1 MTVASTTNPARND
14 YTGNGST
21 TVYNFTFP
29 VLKESNRADNKE
41 YSIKVIITENAIDTV
56 KTETTDYTVTLDED
70 TRLGTITFGTAPTAT
85 QKITFISDVDVSQA
99 TDYNKHGTGAFP
111 VDSHEK
117 ALDKLTILFRQS
129 LEKENR
135 AVFLPASSNLSNLQI
150 PVSSDNADKAIVINS
165 TGDNLE
171 AKNLA
176 DIGTAPVTDFAKTL
190 LDDTT
195 NTQAR
200 TTLDAEQKTNSLTE
214 KSSVVADDKF
224 IIADSEDSNNSKK
237 VSYNNFLSASE
248 TQKGLSILNK
258 PITIAN
264 NSSDSEHDI
273 DFSAGVI
280 NFDDGTGQTVA
291 TALTKKLDASW
302 VAGTNQGGL
311 DTGSI
316 SANTW
321 YYCFAIYNPTTST
334 ADFLFSASYSSPT
347 LPSGYTKKEYRGA
360 VLTDAS
366 SNIRNGKWSRNEFE
380 FTASVT
386 DSTNVINTSQATRT
400 LSVPPTNVKAQVS
413 IYIAETGV
421 NVTSHT
427 IVQPTWKG
435 NIGTINSST
444 ATISQGTDGDD
455 ISRPVRNNVEIS
467 LLLFDSQVYTKST
480 TSLNESTLK
489 TVGYKDLNIK
499 F

>member
-29 VLKESNRADNKE
+29 VLKESNRADNKQ
-41 YSIKVIITENAIDTV
+41 YSIKVIITENAIDTI
-56 KTETTDYTVTLDED
+56 KTETTDYTVTLNED

-85 QKITFISDVDVSQA
+85 QKITFVSDVDVSQA
-99 TDYNKHGTGAFP
+99 TDYNNIGTGAFP
-111 VDSHEK
+111 ADSHEK
-117 ALDKLTILFRQS
+117 ALDKLTILLRQF

-135 AVFLPASSNLSNLQI
+135 AISLPASSSLSNINI
-150 PVSSDNADKAIVINS
+150 PVSTDNANKALVVNNAGNNIEV
-165 TGDNLE
+165 
-171 AKNLA
+171 KNLA
-176 DIGTAPVTDFAKTL
+176 DIGTAPVTNFVKTL

-195 NTQAR
+195 NTEAR
-200 TTLDAEQKTNSLTE
+200 TTLDAEQKANSLTE
-214 KSSVVADDKF
+214 KSSVVANDKF
-224 IIADSEDSNNSKK
+224 IIADSQDNNNSKK
-237 VSYNNFLSASE
+237 VSYNNFLSASQ

-280 NFDDGTGQTVA
+280 NFDDGTGQAVA

-316 SANTW
+316 AANTW

-360 VLTDAS
+360 ILTNAS
-366 SNIRNGKWSRNEFE
+366 SNIRQFISDKA
-380 FTASVT
+380 FTVWKGGGILDYDSSE
-386 DSTNVINTSQATRT
+386 DSTAGVLRSF
-400 LSVPPTNVKAQVS
+400 SVPSQLKVQWYGAVSATSDRIVYISSPDQDNVVADNATNYTRNLVESNGTDEIQGGFNN
-413 IYIAETGV
+413 IPIIAV
-421 NVTSHT
+421 NGQLRVRKDS
-427 IVQPTWKG
+427 
-435 NIGTINSST
+435 NA
-444 ATISQGTDGDD
+444 ATIRIATHGWVD
-455 ISRPVRNNVEIS
+455 N
-467 LLLFDSQVYTKST
+467 
-480 TSLNESTLK
+480 
-489 TVGYKDLNIK
+489 NIK

>member
-29 VLKESNRADNKE
+29 VLKESNRADNKQ
-41 YSIKVIITENAIDTV
+41 YSIKVIITENAIDTI
-56 KTETTDYTVTLDED
+56 KTETTDYTVTLNED

-85 QKITFISDVDVSQA
+85 QKITFVSDVDVSQA
-99 TDYNKHGTGAFP
+99 TDYNNIGTGAFP
-111 VDSHEK
+111 ADSHEK
-117 ALDKLTILFRQS
+117 ALDKLTILLRQF

-135 AVFLPASSNLSNLQI
+135 AISLPASSSLSNINI
-150 PVSSDNADKAIVINS
+150 PVSTDNANKALVVNNAGNNIEV
-165 TGDNLE
+165 
-171 AKNLA
+171 KNLA
-176 DIGTAPVTDFAKTL
+176 DIGTAPVTNFVKTL

-195 NTQAR
+195 NTEAR
-200 TTLDAEQKTNSLTE
+200 TTLDAEQKANSLTE
-214 KSSVVADDKF
+214 KSSVVANDKF
-224 IIADSEDSNNSKK
+224 IIADSQDNNNSKK
-237 VSYNNFLSASE
+237 VSYNNFLSASQ

-280 NFDDGTGQTVA
+280 NFDDGTGQAVA

-316 SANTW
+316 AANTW

-334 ADFLFSASYSSPT
+334 ADSLFSASYSSPT

-360 VLTDAS
+360 ILTDAS
-366 SNIRNGKWSRNEFE
+366 SNIRQFILNGKYYFFDQNI
-380 FTASVT
+380 T
-386 DSTNVINTSQATRT
+386 DMSSQT
-400 LSVPPTNVKAQVS
+400 
-413 IYIAETGV
+413 
-421 NVTSHT
+421 
-427 IVQPTWKG
+427 
-435 NIGTINSST
+435 IGTSKTAISCSSPSQIEVLLFGTAFNPTQSTGSEVEFYRTGASSFMSSYRTGTGDSGVASQGGFIKVNAINSSFDIRST
-444 ATISQGTDGDD
+444 AANTGVTFRTFGFYDY
-455 ISRPVRNNVEIS
+455 N
-467 LLLFDSQVYTKST
+467 L
-480 TSLNESTLK
+480 
-489 TVGYKDLNIK
+489 
-499 F
+499 

>member
-1 MTVASTTNPARND
+1 MTVASSTNPARND
-14 YTGNGST
+14 YTGNSST

-41 YSIKVIITENAIDTV
+41 YSIKVIITENETDTV

-99 TDYNKHGTGAFP
+99 TDYNNIGTGAFP
-111 VDSHEK
+111 ADSHEK
-117 ALDKLTILFRQS
+117 ALDKLTILFRQFI
-129 LEKENR
+129 EKENR
-135 AVFLPASSNLSNLQI
+135 AISLPESSSLSNLEI
-150 PVSSDNADKAIVINS
+150 PVSNDNANKALVVNNA
-165 TGDNLE
+165 GDNIE
-171 AKNLA
+171 VQSLA

-200 TTLDAEQKTNSLTE
+200 TTLDAEQKANSLTE
-214 KSSVVADDKF
+214 KSSVVANDKF

-237 VSYNNFLSASE
+237 VSYSNFLLASQ

-273 DFSAGVI
+273 DFSTGVI
-280 NFDDGTGQTVA
+280 NFDDGTGQAVA

-302 VAGTNQGGL
+302 VAGTSQGGL

-316 SANTW
+316 AANTW

-360 VLTDAS
+360 VFTDAS
-366 SNIRNGKWSRNEFE
+366 SNIRNGNFTYFPDGSYRFTYNVGGGIKDFDETSIGTSR
-380 FTASVT
+380 TAVSLSCPPNRLAMINAHANDN
-386 DSTNVINTSQATRT
+386 DSTTMAILITEEGQTDTA
-400 LSVPPTNVKAQVS
+400 P
-413 IYIAETGV
+413 
-421 NVTSHT
+421 
-427 IVQPTWKG
+427 G
-435 NIGTINSST
+435 NRNCTINPGEIDSARLTIKVNSSSQIYYRSNDGSVDLFVI
-444 ATISQGTDGDD
+444 ATIGFYD
-455 ISRPVRNNVEIS
+455 
-467 LLLFDSQVYTKST
+467 
-480 TSLNESTLK
+480 
-489 TVGYKDLNIK
+489 NIL
-499 F
+499 